1 MEQIFCDRRNKS
13 VRTKEQKSQYTTKHK
28 NIKGT
33 KRRKQPR
40 TKILWNKFLVIGGTN
55 LSEHRNKS
63 QYTREHKN
71 IIGNKKKK
79 TTWNKKI
86 VEQVFWNKRNK
97 SAKTKEQ
104 ITIHYGTQKHNR
116 EQKEEN
122 NLEHK
127 NCETNF
133 L

>member
-1 MEQIFCDRRNKS
+1 MEQIFGDRRNKS

-28 NIKGT
+28 DIKGT

-40 TKILWNKFLVIGGTN
+40 TKILWNKFSVIGGTN

-79 TTWNKKI
+79 TTWNKKNCGTSFL
-86 VEQVFWNKRNK
+86 EQE
-97 SAKTKEQ
+97 EQ
-104 ITIHYGTQKHNR
+104 ICQNKGTNHDTLRNTK
-116 EQKEEN
+116 
-122 NLEHK
+122 
-127 NCETNF
+127 T
-133 L
+133 